1 MLVLVCVFAYHFGR
15 KRSELFQNISSLYVR
30 DRRRTDDARRRT
42 DDARRRTDDAR
53 RRTDDAVIH
62 APCLALLLLRLLLAS
77 VHSIAFNKLVVKLVV
92 NW

>member
-1 MLVLVCVFAYHFGR
+1 
-15 KRSELFQNISSLYVR
+15 VR